1 MFRTR
6 RALGKRKREN
16 RDSLL
21 ERETDTRGLVR
32 AVNGDLVD
40 GGEAI
45 K

>member
-1 MFRTR
+1 MKLEFGEKR
-6 RALGKRKREN
+6 RKQVG
-16 RDSLL
+16 
-21 ERETDTRGLVR
+21 R